1 MLCFETNEF
10 RHAINTRTS
19 TEHITYTVDVFVG
32 SSLSLI
38 EASPSLLQFKDTLR
52 SMVVQLH
59 GTGQAVLDRVAAITN
74 AVNSRL

>member
-10 RHAINTRTS
+10 QHAINTRTS

-32 SSLSLI
+32 SSLRI
-38 EASPSLLQFKDTLR
+38 ERSPSLLQLKDTLR
-52 SMVVQLH
+52 LMVVQLH

>member
-1 MLCFETNEF
+1 MICFETNEF

-38 EASPSLLQFKDTLR
+38 EASPSLVQFKDTLR
-52 SMVVQLH
+52 SMVVHLH
-59 GTGQAVLDRVAAITN
+59 ESGQAVLDREAAIKS